1 MAEISNPSPGTP
13 PAASP
18 LAGEKPLQSWKEIA
32 AYLEREPRTARR
44 WEKTQGLPVRR
55 HGDSSRA
62 SVYAYPSE
70 LDAWRAA
77 GKPKVAIEQTETA
90 RVYLRPLLAIASM
103 GLIAAIVVLQGPIL
117 NPLDPLAEAADKT
130 GMTVRLMRDDP
141 ERDAMGTI
149 SADGRYL
156 SCSDWKTGN
165 AGICDLVTGEKKVLT
180 DYGDWSDDEAWKKSG
195 FTDLNIISP
204 DGKQIAFTYFTGS
217 GLPNEAAELRVIGSD
232 GTGERTLYSK
242 SPYSDGGWIIPDA
255 WSSDG
260 KHILARVHLPGE
272 GGRPPGRGNYAIVLV
287 SVSDGSLRTLKELKS
302 SRRYR
307 RRTFLSRDSSY
318 VAYDFP
324 PDQEVADG
332 DVFILPAAGGEAAAV
347 APHPADDYTLGWTPD
362 GETLLF
368 ASNRSGSF
376 GIWAV
381 AVKEGEPLGEP
392 ELVRPHVGEIRSAGF
407 DRDGL
412 FYYTLMSEPANAYI
426 ATIDPKTGKAIG
438 EPQRVTDRFSG
449 SNDWAVWSPDGKQ
462 IAYRS
467 WQGPADK
474 SSMKISIRSVE
485 TGAERDIVPQLAT
498 FSRLR
503 WHADGKSLLVDG
515 RSRRATAPGL
525 YRVDARSGET
535 TLLAGESSSEIADW
549 SRDAGELIL
558 HYRKPSRLVKKNLA
572 DGSETELYKLPEA
585 YRRFFVGSLSPD
597 GETVAIALMG
607 NKSGS
612 LLGVSLET
620 GKVRELSELEHGWYR
635 NQLGL
640 SAWSPDSRSI
650 YFALHTK
657 GRVLRIPAEGG
668 EAVDTGLIHS
678 VWSDSFSEEEL
689 DARHIRGVSISP
701 DGKQISFSVEEK
713 TEFGLWAMKGF
724 LPKLRA
730 AQ

>member
-1 MAEISNPSPGTP
+1 MPEIPNPKSSSLHVAGP
-13 PAASP
+13 PI
-18 LAGEKPLQSWKEIA
+18 GEKPLQSWKEIA
-32 AYLEREPRTARR
+32 AYLERETRTARR

-62 SVYAYPSE
+62 SVYAYRSE

-156 SCSDWKTGN
+156 SCSDWETGN

-180 DYGDWSDDEAWKKSG
+180 QYGDWSDDEAWKKSG

-307 RRTFLSRDSSY
+307 RRTFLSRDGGY

-332 DVFILPAAGGEAAAV
+332 DVFILPTAGGEAAAV

-392 ELVRPHVGEIRSAGF
+392 ELVRPHVGEITSAGF

-438 EPQRVTDRFSG
+438 EPRRVTDRFSG
-449 SNDWAVWSPDGKQ
+449 SNDRAAWSPDGKQ

-474 SSMKISIRSVE
+474 SGMKISIRSVE

-635 NQLGL
+635 HQLGL

-657 GRVLRIPAEGG
+657 GRVLRVPAEGG
-668 EAVDTGLIHS
+668 EAVDTGLIHG

-689 DARHIRGVSISP
+689 DARHIRGVSVSP

-713 TEFGLWAMKGF
+713 SEFGLWAMKGF

-730 AQ
+730 AK